1 MSHDGARYYGIG
13 AFMFGSGHRAQA
25 ASDVQTVIVT
35 CSVDSRAHAVHDTQ
49 LATATESG
57 RYNALCGHI
66 VAAVPMTEPDGAPC
80 LLCEELRLR
89 TVDRHRHRGLRRLSG
104 R

>member
-1 MSHDGARYYGIG
+1 
-13 AFMFGSGHRAQA
+13 MFGSGHHAQA
-25 ASDVQTVIVT
+25 PPDVQTVTVT

-57 RYNALCGHI
+57 RYNALCGHV

-80 LLCEELRLR
+80 LLCEELRLHA
-89 TVDRHRHRGLRRLSG
+89 VDRPRHRGLRRITG